1 MVDTPYRESTFG
13 AMVHQRIR
21 EQLKKRDAT
30 EDQLIRSLLW
40 PRQRYLM
47 TFIGPR
53 GPSLQ
58 TLAVFAHAIG
68 CDTADLVVGVE
79 VAPERGGHE

>member
-1 MVDTPYRESTFG
+1 MVDTPYRESALG
-13 AMVHQRIR
+13 AQVHQRIR

-30 EDQLIRSLLW
+30 EDQLIRALTW

-58 TLAVFAHAIG
+58 TIAVFAATIG
-68 CDTADLVVGVE
+68 CDTADLVVGVNM
-79 VAPERGGHE
+79 APERGGA